1 MGKNSKQRR
10 QATVEELSWAR
21 EYMDLFGPCSKGYTV
36 RISKKGN
43 MLIRKASGGD
53 IVNIPKA
60 SIASR
65 QAFNKYLR
73 KCQREK
79 EEQEKRI
86 QRELEKQKERIRL
99 ESEAREKEIRIRGIL
114 QNELK
119 AAVYEINRNK
129 EVTKF
134 NPIFGEVRADAF
146 VRRETKY
153 NIFAEIKV
161 TLYLIYKST
170 VIGRLVEATRSIST
184 LTDDN
189 ELNAAF
195 FKKKIMSVAKSP
207 VQDLSITPDGAT
219 HIYEIVCKYLKKQ
232 KDMKV
237 DEDLWLAADESKRQI
252 FKLVYAVS
260 SRRMQ
265 TPDCYVGDF
274 LNSKFKNGCIH
285 FVLNNYSFAYDIA
298 NDSVTM
304 DEQQKAELCLLA
316 KRLNT
321 QKKAIKICQKTIESL
336 QTEGL
341 QDDFNMSYA
350 LKDEN
355 IVIRGRR
362 CLDKLTIATGEKITG
377 TEIKKWLK
385 NSRKEYE
392 LEQKKKQEEKEAELR
407 SLRSYGS
414 LVAIDALRLIAKNE
428 IYITENAVI
437 KNLRGMSQTLQ
448 SDIKDIENSGKY
460 GLLTGDEVGKAVHIL
475 DNDGLI
481 YKQEIEGTYGWFYI
495 LKLRDKAKDL
505 LSVENKQEKKP
516 FSEFA
521 DLDWVSYLEKFH
533 TDGKEPRLTNIQK
546 NDQITFFE
554 HKPVA
559 ILYPELTKEFLK
571 IKPKEWQMYIE
582 TMYSMAAGVE
592 KKYWKFLRDMVM
604 EKKERKKKKETETI
618 EAKIEQKT
626 EKTEAKA
633 ETKTEPA
640 A

>member
-53 IVNIPKA
+53 IVSIPKA

-65 QAFNKYLR
+65 QAFDKYLR
-73 KCQREK
+73 KCQHEK
-79 EEQEKRI
+79 EEQKKRI
-86 QRELEKQKERIRL
+86 QRELEKQRERMRM
-99 ESEAREKEIRIRGIL
+99 EKETAEKEVHIRNIL

-119 AAVYEINRNK
+119 TAVSEINRNK

-134 NPIFGEVRADAF
+134 NPIFGEVCADAS
-146 VRRETKY
+146 VSRLKY

-170 VIGRLVEATRSIST
+170 AIGRLVEATRSIST

-195 FKKKIMSVAKSP
+195 LKKKIMSVAKLP
-207 VQDLSITPDGAT
+207 VQDMSITHDGAM
-219 HIYEIVCKYLKKQ
+219 HIYEMTCKYLKKQ

-237 DEDLWLAADESKRQI
+237 DENLWLAANESKRQLLR
-252 FKLVYAVS
+252 LVYAVS

-304 DEQQKAELCLLA
+304 DEQQKTELYLLA
-316 KRLNT
+316 KRINT
-321 QKKAIKICQKTIESL
+321 QKKTIKICQKTIETL
-336 QTEGL
+336 QAEGL
-341 QDDFNMSYA
+341 QDNFNMSYA

-362 CLDKLTIATGEKITG
+362 CLGKFVIAPGEKITG

-414 LVAIDALRLIAKNE
+414 LVAIDALKLIIKNE
-428 IYITENAVI
+428 QYITENAVV
-437 KNLRGMSQTLQ
+437 KNLRGMMQTLQ
-448 SDIKDIENSGKY
+448 SRIDDVENSGKY
-460 GLLTGDEVGKAVHIL
+460 GLLTIDEVQKAINIL
-475 DNDGLI
+475 NDE
-481 YKQEIEGTYGWFYI
+481 EIIFKKEIDGTYGWFDI
-495 LKLRDKAKDL
+495 LKPYDIAKDI
-505 LSVENKQEKKP
+505 LSVTYRAEKKP
-516 FSEFA
+516 FSEFS
-521 DLDWVSYLEKFH
+521 DLDWVNYLKKIKES
-533 TDGKEPRLTNIQK
+533 GREPRLSKAKKEQQLTLL
-546 NDQITFFE
+546 E
-554 HKPVA
+554 HKSV
-559 ILYPELTKEFLK
+559 IVVYPELVKEFLK
-571 IKPKEWQMYIE
+571 TRPKEWQMYIE

-592 KKYWKFLRDMVM
+592 KKYWKFLRNMVM
-604 EKKERKKKKETETI
+604 EKKERKKKKDAEKIETKT
-618 EAKIEQKT
+618 EQKT
-626 EKTEAKA
+626 EKAEAKT

>member
-134 NPIFGEVRADAF
+134 NPIFGEVCADAS
-146 VRRETKY
+146 VSRLKY

-161 TLYLIYKST
+161 TLYLMYKNT

-195 FKKKIMSVAKSP
+195 LKKKIMSVAKSP

-232 KDMKV
+232 KDIKI
-237 DEDLWLAADESKRQI
+237 DENLWLAADESKRQI
-252 FKLVYAVS
+252 LRLVHAVS
-260 SRRMQ
+260 SRKMQ
-265 TPDCYVGDF
+265 TPDCYFGDF
-274 LNSKFKNGCIH
+274 LNSKFKSGCIH
-285 FVLNNYSFAYDIA
+285 FVLNNYGFAYDIA
-298 NDSVTM
+298 NDSVTI
-304 DEQQKAELCLLA
+304 DEQQKTELCLLA
-316 KRLNT
+316 KRINT
-321 QKKAIKICQKTIESL
+321 QKKTIKICQKTIETL
-336 QTEGL
+336 QAEGL
-341 QDDFNMSYA
+341 QDNFNMSYA

-475 DNDGLI
+475 DNDSLI

-516 FSEFA
+516 FSEFT

-533 TDGKEPRLTNIQK
+533 ADGKEPRLTNIQK

-554 HKPVA
+554 HKAVA
-559 ILYPELTKEFLK
+559 ILHPELTKEFLK
-571 IKPKEWQMYIE
+571 TKPKEWQMYIE

-592 KKYWKFLRDMVM
+592 KKYWKFLKDMVV
-604 EKKERKKKKETETI
+604 EKKERKKKKEKEIETTGEKI
-618 EAKIEQKT
+618 EAKT
-626 EKTEAKA
+626 

>member
-10 QATVEELSWAR
+10 QATTEELSWAR
-21 EYMDLFGPCSKGYTV
+21 EYMDLFGPCSKEYTV
-36 RISKKGN
+36 TISKKGN

-53 IVNIPKA
+53 IVSIPKA

-65 QAFNKYLR
+65 QAFDKYLR
-73 KCQREK
+73 KCQHEK
-79 EEQEKRI
+79 EEQKKRI

-99 ESEAREKEIRIRGIL
+99 ESEAREKEIEIRNIL

-134 NPIFGEVRADAF
+134 NPIFGEVCADAS
-146 VRRETKY
+146 VSRLKY

-161 TLYLIYKST
+161 TLYLMYKST
-170 VIGRLVEATRSIST
+170 VIGRLVEATRSVST

-189 ELNAAF
+189 ELNTAF
-195 FKKKIMSVAKSP
+195 LKKKIMSVAKSP

-232 KDMKV
+232 KDIKI
-237 DEDLWLAADESKRQI
+237 DENLWLAADESKRQI
-252 FKLVYAVS
+252 LRLVHAVS
-260 SRRMQ
+260 SRKMQ
-265 TPDCYVGDF
+265 TPDCYFGNF
-274 LNSKFKNGCIH
+274 LNSKFKSGCIH

-304 DEQQKAELCLLA
+304 GEQQKAELCLLA
-316 KRLNT
+316 KRINT

-336 QTEGL
+336 QAEGL

-350 LKDEN
+350 LKDES

-362 CLDKLTIATGEKITG
+362 CLGKLIIAPGEKITG
-377 TEIKKWLK
+377 AEIKKWLK

-392 LEQKKKQEEKEAELR
+392 LEQKRKQEEKEAELR

-428 IYITENAVI
+428 KYITENAVV

-505 LSVENKQEKKP
+505 LSVENKQEKKL
-516 FSEFA
+516 FGEFT
-521 DLDWVSYLEKFH
+521 DLNWVNYLEKFH
-533 TDGKEPRLTNIQK
+533 VDGKEPRLTNIQK

-554 HKPVA
+554 HKAVA

-592 KKYWKFLRDMVM
+592 KKYWKFLKDMVV
-604 EKKERKKKKETETI
+604 EKKERKKKKEKEIETTGEKI
-618 EAKIEQKT
+618 EAKT
-626 EKTEAKA
+626 

>member
-1 MGKNSKQRR
+1 MGKNGKQRR

-36 RISKKGN
+36 TISKKGN

-53 IVNIPKA
+53 IVSIPKA

-65 QAFNKYLR
+65 QAFDKYLG

-79 EEQEKRI
+79 EEQKKRI

-99 ESEAREKEIRIRGIL
+99 EDEAREKEIRVRGIL

-119 AAVYEINRNK
+119 AAVSEINRNK

-134 NPIFGEVRADAF
+134 NQIFGEVCADAS
-146 VRRETKY
+146 VSRLKY

-161 TLYLIYKST
+161 TLYLMYKST

-195 FKKKIMSVAKSP
+195 LKKKIMSVAKSP

-237 DEDLWLAADESKRQI
+237 DENLWLAADESKRQI
-252 FKLVYAVS
+252 LRLVHAVS
-260 SRRMQ
+260 SRKMQ
-265 TPDCYVGDF
+265 TPDCYFGDF
-274 LNSKFKNGCIH
+274 LNSKFKSGCIH

-298 NDSVTM
+298 NDTVM
-304 DEQQKAELCLLA
+304 MNEQQKTELCLLA
-316 KRLNT
+316 KRINT

-336 QTEGL
+336 QAEGL

-350 LKDEN
+350 LKDES

-362 CLDKLTIATGEKITG
+362 CLGKLTVAPGEKITG

-385 NSRKEYE
+385 NNRKEYE
-392 LEQKKKQEEKEAELR
+392 LEQKRKQEEKEAELR

-428 IYITENAVI
+428 KYITENAVV

-448 SDIKDIENSGKY
+448 SDIKDIENSEKY

-505 LSVENKQEKKP
+505 LSIENKQEKKP
-516 FSEFA
+516 FSEFT
-521 DLDWVSYLEKFH
+521 DLDWVNYLEKFH
-533 TDGKEPRLTNIQK
+533 IDGKEPRLTNIQK

-554 HKPVA
+554 HKSVA
-559 ILYPELTKEFLK
+559 ILYPELVKEFLRT
-571 IKPKEWQMYIE
+571 KPKEWQMYIE

-592 KKYWKFLRDMVM
+592 KKYWKFLRDMVV
-604 EKKERKKKKETETI
+604 EKKERKKKKEKEIETIDEKI
-618 EAKIEQKT
+618 EAKT
-626 EKTEAKA
+626 

>member
-10 QATVEELSWAR
+10 QATVEELSWAK

-36 RISKKGN
+36 TISKKGN
-43 MLIRKASGGD
+43 MLIRKVSGGD
-53 IVNIPKA
+53 IVSIPKA

-65 QAFNKYLR
+65 QAFDKYLG

-79 EEQEKRI
+79 EEQKKRI
-86 QRELEKQKERIRL
+86 QRDLEKQKERIRL
-99 ESEAREKEIRIRGIL
+99 ENEAHEKEIRVRDIL

-119 AAVYEINRNK
+119 AAVSEINRNK

-134 NPIFGEVRADAF
+134 NPIFGKICADAS
-146 VRRETKY
+146 VSRLKY

-161 TLYLIYKST
+161 TLYLMHKST
-170 VIGRLVEATRSIST
+170 AIGKLVEATRSIST
-184 LTDDN
+184 LADDN

-195 FKKKIMSVAKSP
+195 LKKKIISVAKSP
-207 VQDLSITPDGAT
+207 VQDMSIAPDGAMY
-219 HIYEIVCKYLKKQ
+219 IYEMTCKYLKKQ

-237 DEDLWLAADESKRQI
+237 DKNLWLAANENKRQI
-252 FKLVYAVS
+252 LRLVHAVS
-260 SRRMQ
+260 SRKMQ

-274 LNSKFKNGCIH
+274 LNPKFKNGCIH

-298 NDSVTM
+298 NDFVTM

-316 KRLNT
+316 KHINT
-321 QKKAIKICQKTIESL
+321 QKKAIKICQKAIESL
-336 QTEGL
+336 QAEGL
-341 QDDFNMSYA
+341 QDDFNISYA

-362 CLDKLTIATGEKITG
+362 CLGKLTIAPGEKITG

-392 LEQKKKQEEKEAELR
+392 LEQKRKQEEKEAELR
-407 SLRSYGS
+407 NLQSYGS

-428 IYITENAVI
+428 KYITENAVV

-448 SDIKDIENSGKY
+448 SDIEDIKNSGKY
-460 GLLTGDEVGKAVHIL
+460 GLLTGEEVKKTIHIL

-481 YKQEIEGTYGWFYI
+481 YQQEIEGTYGWFYI
-495 LKLRDKAKDL
+495 LKLRDKAKDV
-505 LSVENKQEKKP
+505 LSIENKQKKKL
-516 FSEFA
+516 FGEFT

-554 HKPVA
+554 HKAVA

-571 IKPKEWQMYIE
+571 TKPKEWQMYIE
-582 TMYSMAAGVE
+582 TMYVMAVGVE
-592 KKYWKFLRDMVM
+592 KKYWKALKEMYKE
-604 EKKERKKKKETETI
+604 EKKKNEV
-618 EAKIEQKT
+618 A
-626 EKTEAKA
+626 
-633 ETKTEPA
+633 
-640 A
+640 

>member
-21 EYMDLFGPCSKGYTV
+21 EYMDLFGPCSKGYIVT
-36 RISKKGN
+36 ISKKGN

-53 IVNIPKA
+53 IVSIPKA

-65 QAFNKYLR
+65 QAFDKYLR

-79 EEQEKRI
+79 EEQKKRI

-99 ESEAREKEIRIRGIL
+99 ESEAREKEIKVRGIL

-134 NPIFGEVRADAF
+134 NPIFGEVCADAS
-146 VRRETKY
+146 VSRLKY

-161 TLYLIYKST
+161 TLYLMHKST

-195 FKKKIMSVAKSP
+195 LKKKIMSVAKSP
-207 VQDLSITPDGAT
+207 VHDLSITPDGAT

-237 DEDLWLAADESKRQI
+237 GEDLWLAADESKRQLLR
-252 FKLVYAVS
+252 LVHAVS
-260 SRRMQ
+260 SRKMQ

-274 LNSKFKNGCIH
+274 LNSKFKSGCIH

-304 DEQQKAELCLLA
+304 DEQQRTELCLLA
-316 KRLNT
+316 KRINT
-321 QKKAIKICQKTIESL
+321 QKKAIKICQKIIESL
-336 QTEGL
+336 QAEGL

-350 LKDEN
+350 LKDES

-362 CLDKLTIATGEKITG
+362 CLGKLIIAPGEKTTG

-385 NSRKEYE
+385 NNRKEYE
-392 LEQKKKQEEKEAELR
+392 LEQKRKQEEKEAELR

-428 IYITENAVI
+428 KYITENAVV

-516 FSEFA
+516 FDEFT
-521 DLDWVSYLEKFH
+521 DLDWVSYLGKFH
-533 TDGKEPRLTNIQK
+533 IDGKEPRLTNIQK

-554 HKPVA
+554 HKSVA
-559 ILYPELTKEFLK
+559 ILYPELVKEFLK
-571 IKPKEWQMYIE
+571 TRPKEWQMYIG

-592 KKYWKFLRDMVM
+592 KKYWKFLRDMVV
-604 EKKERKKKKETETI
+604 EKKERKKKKEKEIETTGEKI
-618 EAKIEQKT
+618 EAKTK
-626 EKTEAKA
+626 
-633 ETKTEPA
+633 TKTEPA

>member
-10 QATVEELSWAR
+10 QATAEELSWAR
-21 EYMDLFGPCSKGYTV
+21 EYMDLFVPCNNGYNV
-36 RISKKGN
+36 IISKKGN
-43 MLIRKASGGD
+43 MLIRHAAGGD
-53 IVNIPKA
+53 IVSIPKT

-65 QAFNKYLR
+65 QAFDKYLG

-79 EEQEKRI
+79 EEQKKRM

-99 ESEAREKEIRIRGIL
+99 ESEAHEKEIRIRGIL

-134 NPIFGEVRADAF
+134 NPIFGEVCADAS
-146 VRRETKY
+146 VSRLKY
-153 NIFAEIKV
+153 SILAEIKV
-161 TLYLIYKST
+161 TLYLMYKST

-195 FKKKIMSVAKSP
+195 LKKKIMSVAKSP

-237 DEDLWLAADESKRQI
+237 DENLWLAADESKRQI
-252 FKLVYAVS
+252 LRLVHAVS
-260 SRRMQ
+260 SRKMQ
-265 TPDCYVGDF
+265 TPDCYFSDF
-274 LNSKFKNGCIH
+274 LNSKFKSGRIH

-298 NDSVTM
+298 NDSVTI

-316 KRLNT
+316 KRINT

-336 QTEGL
+336 QAEGL

-350 LKDEN
+350 LKDES
-355 IVIRGRR
+355 IVICGRR
-362 CLDKLTIATGEKITG
+362 CLGKFIIAQGEKITG

-392 LEQKKKQEEKEAELR
+392 LEQKRKQEEKEAELR

-414 LVAIDALRLIAKNE
+414 LVAIDALKLIIKNE
-428 IYITENAVI
+428 QYITENAVV
-437 KNLRGMSQTLQ
+437 KNLRGMMQTLQ
-448 SDIKDIENSGKY
+448 SRIDDVENSGKY
-460 GLLTGDEVGKAVHIL
+460 GLLTTDEVQKTINIL
-475 DNDGLI
+475 NDEEI
-481 YKQEIEGTYGWFYI
+481 IFKKEIEGTYGWFDI
-495 LKLRDKAKDL
+495 LKPYDIAKDI
-505 LSVENKQEKKP
+505 LSVTYKAEKKS
-516 FSEFA
+516 FSEFS
-521 DLDWVSYLEKFH
+521 DLDWVNYLKKIKEN
-533 TDGKEPRLTNIQK
+533 GKESRLSKAKKEQQFTLL
-546 NDQITFFE
+546 E
-554 HKPVA
+554 HKAVIA
-559 ILYPELTKEFLK
+559 VYPELVKEFLK
-571 IKPKEWQMYIE
+571 IKPKEWQVYIE

-592 KKYWKFLRDMVM
+592 KKYWKLLKDMIV
-604 EKKERKKKKETETI
+604 EKKERKKKKGAETI
-618 EAKIEQKT
+618 
-626 EKTEAKA
+626 

>member
-10 QATVEELSWAR
+10 QATTEELSWAR

-36 RISKKGN
+36 TISKKGN

-53 IVNIPKA
+53 IVSIPKA
-60 SIASR
+60 SITSR
-65 QAFNKYLR
+65 QAFDKYLG

-79 EEQEKRI
+79 EEQKKRI

-99 ESEAREKEIRIRGIL
+99 ESEAREKEIKVRGIL

-134 NPIFGEVRADAF
+134 NPIFGEVCADAS
-146 VRRETKY
+146 VSRLKY

-161 TLYLIYKST
+161 TLYLMYKNT

-195 FKKKIMSVAKSP
+195 LKKKIMSVAKSP

-232 KDMKV
+232 KDIKI
-237 DEDLWLAADESKRQI
+237 DENLWLAADESKRQI
-252 FKLVYAVS
+252 LRLVHAVS
-260 SRRMQ
+260 SRKMQ
-265 TPDCYVGDF
+265 TPDCYFGDF
-274 LNSKFKNGCIH
+274 LNSKFKSGCIH
-285 FVLNNYSFAYDIA
+285 FVLNNYGFAYDIA
-298 NDSVTM
+298 NDSVTI
-304 DEQQKAELCLLA
+304 DEQQKTELCLLA
-316 KRLNT
+316 KRINT
-321 QKKAIKICQKTIESL
+321 QKKTIKICQKTIETL
-336 QTEGL
+336 QAEGL
-341 QDDFNMSYA
+341 QDNFNMSYA

-516 FSEFA
+516 FSEFT

-533 TDGKEPRLTNIQK
+533 ADGKEPRLTNIQK

>member
-10 QATVEELSWAR
+10 QATVDELSWAR
-21 EYMDLFGPCSKGYTV
+21 EYMDLFVPCNNGYNV
-36 RISKKGN
+36 IISKKGN
-43 MLIRKASGGD
+43 MLIRHVAGGD
-53 IVNIPKA
+53 IVSIPKA
-60 SIASR
+60 SITNR
-65 QAFNKYLR
+65 QAFDKYLN
-73 KCQREK
+73 KCQHEK
-79 EEQEKRI
+79 EEQKKRI

-99 ESEAREKEIRIRGIL
+99 ENEAREKEIKIRDVL
-114 QNELK
+114 RNELK
-119 AAVYEINRNK
+119 AAVSEINRNK

-134 NPIFGEVRADAF
+134 NPIFGEVNADAS
-146 VRRETKY
+146 VSRLKY

-161 TLYLIYKST
+161 TLYLMHKST

-184 LTDDN
+184 LADDN

-195 FKKKIMSVAKSP
+195 LKKKIMSVAKSP
-207 VQDLSITPDGAT
+207 VQDLLITTDGAM
-219 HIYEIVCKYLKKQ
+219 HIYEMTCKYLKKQ
-232 KDMKV
+232 KDMKA
-237 DEDLWLAADESKRQI
+237 DENLWLAADESKRQI
-252 FKLVYAVS
+252 LRLMHTVS
-260 SRRMQ
+260 SRKMQ
-265 TPDCYVGDF
+265 TSDCYVGDF

-304 DEQQKAELCLLA
+304 DEQQKTELCLLA
-316 KRLNT
+316 KRLNA
-321 QKKAIKICQKTIESL
+321 QKKTIKICQKTIESL
-336 QTEGL
+336 QQAEGL
-341 QDDFNMSYA
+341 QDDLNMSYA

-355 IVIRGRR
+355 IVIRGKH
-362 CLDKLTIATGEKITG
+362 CLGKLIIAPDEKITG

-392 LEQKKKQEEKEAELR
+392 LEQKRKQEEKEAELR
-407 SLRSYGS
+407 SLQSYGS
-414 LVAIDALRLIAKNE
+414 LMAIDALRLIAQNE
-428 IYITENAVI
+428 RYITENAVV

-460 GLLTGDEVGKAVHIL
+460 GLLTGEEVKKTVHIL

-481 YKQEIEGTYGWFYI
+481 YQQEIEGTYGWFYI
-495 LKLRDKAKDL
+495 LKLRDRAKDL
-505 LSVENKQEKKP
+505 LSVENKQEKKL
-516 FSEFA
+516 FGEFT
-521 DLDWVSYLEKFH
+521 DLDWVNYLEKFH
-533 TDGKEPRLTNIQK
+533 VDGKEPRLTNIQK

-554 HKPVA
+554 HKAVA

-592 KKYWKFLRDMVM
+592 KKYWKFLKDMVV
-604 EKKERKKKKETETI
+604 EKKERKKKKEKEIETTGEKI
-618 EAKIEQKT
+618 EAKT
-626 EKTEAKA
+626 

>member
-10 QATVEELSWAR
+10 QATTEELSWAR
-21 EYMDLFGPCSKGYTV
+21 EYMDLFGPCSKEYTV
-36 RISKKGN
+36 TISKKGN

-53 IVNIPKA
+53 IVSIPKA

-65 QAFNKYLR
+65 QAFDKYLR
-73 KCQREK
+73 KCQHEK
-79 EEQEKRI
+79 EEQKKRI

-99 ESEAREKEIRIRGIL
+99 ESEAREKEIEIRNIL

-134 NPIFGEVRADAF
+134 NPIFGEVCADAS
-146 VRRETKY
+146 VSRLKY

-161 TLYLIYKST
+161 TLYLMYKSI
-170 VIGRLVEATRSIST
+170 VIGRLVEATRSVST

-189 ELNAAF
+189 ELNTAF
-195 FKKKIMSVAKSP
+195 LKKKIMSVAKSP

-232 KDMKV
+232 KDIKI
-237 DEDLWLAADESKRQI
+237 DENLWLAADESKRQI
-252 FKLVYAVS
+252 LRLVHAVS
-260 SRRMQ
+260 SRKMQ
-265 TPDCYVGDF
+265 TPDCYFGNF
-274 LNSKFKNGCIH
+274 LNSKFKSGCIH

-304 DEQQKAELCLLA
+304 GEQQKAELCLLA
-316 KRLNT
+316 KRINT

-336 QTEGL
+336 QAEGL

-350 LKDEN
+350 LEDES

-362 CLDKLTIATGEKITG
+362 CLGKLIIAPGEKITG
-377 TEIKKWLK
+377 AEIKKWLK

-392 LEQKKKQEEKEAELR
+392 LEQKRKQEEKEAELR

-428 IYITENAVI
+428 KYITENAVV

-505 LSVENKQEKKP
+505 LSVENKQEKKL
-516 FSEFA
+516 FGEFT
-521 DLDWVSYLEKFH
+521 DLNWVNYLEKFH
-533 TDGKEPRLTNIQK
+533 VDGKEPRLTNIQK

-554 HKPVA
+554 HKAVA

-592 KKYWKFLRDMVM
+592 KKYWKFLKDMVV
-604 EKKERKKKKETETI
+604 EKKERKKKKEKEIETTGEKI
-618 EAKIEQKT
+618 EAKT
-626 EKTEAKA
+626 